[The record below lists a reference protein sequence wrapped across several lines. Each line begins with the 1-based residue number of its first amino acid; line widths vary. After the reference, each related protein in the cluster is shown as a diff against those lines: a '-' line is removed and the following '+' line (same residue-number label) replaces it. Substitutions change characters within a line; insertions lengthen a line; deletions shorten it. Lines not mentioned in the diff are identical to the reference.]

1 MIILSS
7 LYLYYW
13 ADGKLGTMK
22 MESQNKKFLPLLL
35 LLFFENQDLEEN
47 LFKII
52 QSWLQQHDEVVVEHP
67 PFTL

>member
-1 MIILSS
+1 
-7 LYLYYW
+7 
-13 ADGKLGTMK
+13 

-52 QSWLQQHDEVVVEHP
+52 QSWLQQHDEVVVEHSP
-67 PFTL
+67 STL